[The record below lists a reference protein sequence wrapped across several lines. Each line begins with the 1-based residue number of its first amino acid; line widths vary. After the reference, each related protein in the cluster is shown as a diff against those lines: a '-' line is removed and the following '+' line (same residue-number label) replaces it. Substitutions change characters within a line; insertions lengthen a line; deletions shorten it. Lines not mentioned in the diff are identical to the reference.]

1 MKQTHTTIRTARG
14 RWLGLACLGMAA
26 AMLAGAWGQAG
37 EKKLVIGMAVRE
49 ITNDFNRT
57 IIEGSR
63 QVVEAN
69 GGELIV
75 TDGNADI
82 RKHIDNISNLI
93 TRKVDG
99 IIVQLGEPAQLAAVF
114 EKAKAAGIP
123 VSSTS
128 VGQRTPGCITD
139 VNGDEE
145 LSGMLLGRRLL
156 NDTNAK
162 GRVFM
167 ISVPGAPVLEKRLRV
182 FRALLSGYENI
193 WMSEVYP
200 TQHSVADTLNI
211 MQNIL
216 TANPNPGDIAAVF
229 VTYDLLASGA
239 VQAIKNAG
247 REKEIK
253 VYSIDGDKIAFQMMF
268 EEDNPFTATVSQDT
282 YGVGVLAAEALMDVI
297 KGRKNPADIPAALYP
312 EDTLLAS
319 TTDIVKAIAVAKK
332 KWGEDCL
339 KEWEIDE
346 AELLQRHGVK

>member
-1 MKQTHTTIRTARG
+1 MKDIIANMAKRISATAC
-14 RWLGLACLGMAA
+14 LGLAVAVVLSSGSV
-26 AMLAGAWGQAG
+26 AG

-57 IIEGSR
+57 IIEGGR
-63 QVVEAN
+63 KVVEEN
-69 GGELIV
+69 GGELVV

-93 TRKVDG
+93 TKQVDG
-99 IIVQLGEPAQLAAVF
+99 VIVQLGEPSQLVSVF

-145 LSGMLLGRRLL
+145 LSGMLLGRQLL
-156 NDTNAK
+156 NDLNAK

-182 FRALLSGYENI
+182 FRALLAGYENI
-193 WMSEVYP
+193 WLSDVYP
-200 TQHSVADTLNI
+200 TQHSVTDTLNV

-216 TANPNPGDIAAVF
+216 TANPNKEDIAAVF

-247 REKEIK
+247 REKDIK

-268 EEDNPFTATVSQDT
+268 EEDNPFVATVSQDT
-282 YGVGVLAAEALMDVI
+282 YGVGVLAAQALMDVI
-297 KGRKNPADIPAALYP
+297 HGKDPETIPAALYP
-312 EDTLLAS
+312 DDTLLAS
-319 TTDIVKAIAVAKK
+319 NTNIKKAVEVARR
-332 KWGEDCL
+332 KWGENCL
-339 KEWEIDE
+339 EEWEIDE
-346 AELLQRHGVK
+346 AELLDRYGEK

>member
-1 MKQTHTTIRTARG
+1 MNRVQTAIRTS
-14 RWLGLACLGMAA
+14 LGCRFAPACLVVAA
-26 AMLAGAWGQAG
+26 AMLATARAGAG
-37 EKKLVIGMAVRE
+37 EKLVIGMAVRE
-49 ITNDFNRT
+49 IVNDFNRT

-63 QVVEAN
+63 KVVEEN

-82 RKHIDNISNLI
+82 RKHLDNISNLI

-99 IIVQLGEPAQLAAVF
+99 IIVQLGEPSQLVSVF
-114 EKAKAAGIP
+114 EKAKEAGIP

-145 LSGMLLGRRLL
+145 LSGMLLGRQLL
-156 NDTNAK
+156 HDTNAI

-193 WMSEVYP
+193 WLSEVYP

-216 TANPNPGDIAAVF
+216 TANPNPGDITAVF

-253 VYSIDGDKIAFQMMF
+253 VYSIDGDKIAFQMLF
-268 EEDNPFTATVSQDT
+268 EEDSPFVATVSQDT
-282 YGVGVLAAEALMDVI
+282 YEVGVLAAQALLDVLL
-297 KGRKNPADIPAALYP
+297 GRRDPDTIPAALYP

-319 TTDIVKAIAVAKK
+319 TTNIVKAIAVAKK
-332 KWGEDCL
+332 KWGENCL
-339 KEWEIDE
+339 EEWEIDE
-346 AELLQRHGVK
+346 EELLRRYGVK